1 MKGLLSARP
10 HPSRLRTILLAAVV
24 SGTILYALY
33 ASPLWLSLSDRFARL
48 TNPRHQG
55 TCSPR
60 AYANGSWT
68 PKPHPPRVP
77 GRAPD
82 DIAMHQQEDALAF
95 AGFEGCA
102 SSREFWWHLAADKPQ
117 LWDRFPAVTSWDW
130 TPSDDCKMRPLD
142 GAAIVKDMVENG
154 GWLLIGGEL
163 TLQPSAFQTQQGAA
177 RAFPHRTPL
186 HPCIVRGRMGFVP
199 LLLQRA

>member
-10 HPSRLRTILLAAVV
+10 HPSRLRTVLLAAVV

-33 ASPLWLSLSDRFARL
+33 ASPLWLSLSDRLALL
-48 TNPRHQG
+48 TNPRYQG
-55 TCSPR
+55 TCPPQ

-130 TPSDDCKMRPLD
+130 TPGDDCEMRALD
-142 GAAIVKDMVENG
+142 GAAVVKDMVENG
-154 GWLLIGGEL
+154 GWLLIGGESAPRS
-163 TLQPSAFQTQQGAA
+163 PSILVSD
-177 RAFPHRTPL
+177 TPRRRPAPFL
-186 HPCIVRGRMGFVP
+186 ATASSHPFMRGPLGFAP
-199 LLLQRA
+199 LLQ